1 MASLADNTTERE
13 IAERR
18 ERWIDQVLESGII
31 ITIKRLARNRKGAA
45 GLVVLGLLIL
55 VAVFAPELSPYDPNK
70 NDLLTQLAP
79 PSAAHWFG
87 TDELGRDILSRVLYG
102 SRPSLMAG
110 LLTVL
115 LAAIVGSLTGV
126 VGGYRGGWFDLII
139 MRLWDTL
146 LAFPA
151 IFLAIGIVSI
161 LGPGWINGTLAITI
175 VNIPVFARLIRAVTL
190 SVVER
195 DFITAARATGCSD
208 WWIML
213 VHVFPNCLAP
223 LIVQMA
229 IAAPDAILVE
239 AALSFLGLGSQP
251 PDPAWGTMLSSAQSY
266 LYRSPTYALF
276 PGLAI
281 TLVVLGMNFFADGLQ
296 DAIDPQRIRGAG

>member
-1 MASLADNTTERE
+1 MIDDAVSLEV
-13 IAERR
+13 AERKETFR
-18 ERWIDQVLESGII
+18 DRLAEAGLVVVFG
-31 ITIKRLARNRKGAA
+31 RLARNRKGAF
-45 GLVVLGLLIL
+45 GLVVLVTLIL
-55 VAVFAPELSPYDPNK
+55 VAVFAPELSRHDPNE
-70 NDLLTQLAP
+70 NHLLVQLAP
-79 PSAAHWFG
+79 PSVTYWFG
-87 TDELGRDILSRVLYG
+87 TDELGRDLFSRVIYG
-102 SRPSLMAG
+102 SRPSLLAG

-115 LAAIVGSLTGV
+115 LAAAVGSVTGV
-126 VGGYRGGWFDLII
+126 VGGYTRGGFDLAI
-139 MRLWDTL
+139 MRVWDAL

-161 LGPGWINGTLAITI
+161 LGPGWINGTLAIAI
-175 VNIPVFARLIRAVTL
+175 VNVPVFARLVRAVTL
-190 SVVER
+190 SVAQK

-208 WWIML
+208 GYVML

-251 PDPAWGTMLSSAQSY
+251 PDASWGNMLSAAQGY

-276 PGLAI
+276 PGIAI

-296 DAIDPQRIRGAG
+296 DAIDPQRIAMK